1 METVGIICE
10 YNPFHNGHLRQF
22 QLIRE
27 KYGRDSTIICLMSG
41 NFVQRGAPA
50 VLDKTL
56 RAKAAVA
63 CGADLVVELPTTVS
77 LSSAEG
83 FGSSGACTDS

>member
-41 NFVQRGAPA
+41 I
-50 VLDKTL
+50 
-56 RAKAAVA
+56 
-63 CGADLVVELPTTVS
+63 S
-77 LSSAEG
+77 
-83 FGSSGACTDS
+83 SSGAHLRSLIKVSVRRQPSVPGLTWC